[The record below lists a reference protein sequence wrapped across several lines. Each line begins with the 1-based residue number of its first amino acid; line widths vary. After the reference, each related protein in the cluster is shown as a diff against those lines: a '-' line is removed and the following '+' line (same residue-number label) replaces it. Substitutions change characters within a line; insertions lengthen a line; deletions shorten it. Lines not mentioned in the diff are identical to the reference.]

1 MVSTVLN
8 RCIRHTSAI
17 VVLWGAAAT
26 VVPAT
31 ARADDVTDWNRAML
45 RAGLIAG
52 TSNLAMTR
60 VAAMAQVAVFDA
72 VNGIE
77 RRYTPVHVAPSGP
90 AGASER
96 AAAVEAAYVILSR
109 TFGTQAVVPPAIPTA
124 AQFAQQA
131 NLDARRIIFQQA
143 ILDSES
149 AASIDAGTAWGQS
162 VADEIWTWRATDGIQ
177 ITTPV
182 WTGSTTPGQWRP
194 TPNAPVS
201 ETLFSGNGAGYPQF
215 SNMTPWAILDKAQFR
230 PGPPPAV
237 TSAAYLDDLAEVQA
251 MGSFSSP
258 SRTADQTTYS
268 LFFAAGSAT
277 YVWNNVADGLI
288 EPAARDD
295 GEHNKRSDGHR
306 RQRDALLEHARILAE
321 LTVAMADA
329 AIGCWDAKYVYNF
342 WRPITAIRE
351 GTADTTWSPLFA
363 TPSHPDYPSGHLCA
377 SGAAGFVLAH
387 EFGEPT
393 RFTMSSDVLLDV
405 TRSFRSFDDAVEE
418 IKNARIFS
426 GIHFRTATDVGQVLG
441 QSVAEFILENKF
453 QRLN

>member
-1 MVSTVLN
+1 MVSFAVN
-8 RCIRHTSAI
+8 RCTRHTSAI
-17 VVLWGAAAT
+17 VVLWVAAT
-26 VVPAT
+26 TLVPAT

-60 VAAMAQVAVFDA
+60 VAAMVQVAVFDA

-77 RRYTPVHVAPSGP
+77 RRYTPVHVTPSGP

-109 TFGTQAVVPPAIPTA
+109 TYGTQAVVPPAIPTA

-131 NLDARRIIFQQA
+131 NLDAKRIIYRQA
-143 ILDSES
+143 ILDREND
-149 AASIDAGTAWGQS
+149 ASVEAGTAWGQS
-162 VADEIWTWRATDGIQ
+162 VGDDIWTWRATDGIQ

-182 WTGSTTPGQWRP
+182 WTGSTDPGQWRP

-230 PGPPPAV
+230 PGPPPAL
-237 TSAAYLDDLAEVQA
+237 TSAEYLADLAEVQA
-251 MGSFSSP
+251 MGDHASP
-258 SRTADQTTYS
+258 SRTTDQTTYS

-277 YVWNNVADGLI
+277 YVWNNVADELI
-288 EPAARDD
+288 DPATRDS
-295 GEHNKRSDGHR
+295 GEQNERGNGRRRHR
-306 RQRDALLEHARILAE
+306 NALLEHARILAE

-329 AIGCWDAKYVYNF
+329 AIVCWDAKYAYNF

-351 GTADTTWSPLFA
+351 TTGDTTWSPLFA
-363 TPSHPDYPSGHLCA
+363 TPSHPDYPSGHSCA

-387 EFGEPT
+387 EFGEHT

-405 TRSFRSFDDAVEE
+405 TRSFRSFDDALEE

-441 QSVAEFILENKF
+441 RSVAEFILQNKF

>member
-1 MVSTVLN
+1 MTN
-8 RCIRHTSAI
+8 DRCVRHTSAI
-17 VVLWGAAAT
+17 VVLWAAAAT

-31 ARADDVTDWNRAML
+31 ARADDVTDWNQAMF

-52 TSNLAMTR
+52 TSNQAMTR
-60 VAAMAQVAVFDA
+60 VAAMVQVAVFDA

-77 RRYTPVHVAPSGP
+77 RRYTPVHVTPSGP
-90 AGASER
+90 DGASER

-109 TFGTQAVVPPAIPTA
+109 TYGTQAVVPPAIPTA

-131 NLDARRIIFQQA
+131 NLDAKRTIAQQA
-143 ILDSES
+143 ILERES
-149 AASIDAGTAWGQS
+149 AASVDAGTAWGQS
-162 VADEIWTWRATDGIQ
+162 VADDIWTWRATDGIQ

-230 PGPPPAV
+230 PGPPPEL
-237 TSAAYLDDLAEVQA
+237 TSAEYLADLAEVQA
-251 MGSFSSP
+251 IGDYSSP
-258 SRTADQTTYS
+258 LRTTDQTTYS

-288 EPAARDD
+288 EPAARDG
-295 GEHNKRSDGHR
+295 GEQNERSKGR
-306 RQRDALLEHARILAE
+306 RRDRHALLEHARILAE

-329 AIGCWDAKYVYNF
+329 AIGCWDAKYAYNF

-351 GTADTTWSPLFA
+351 TTGDTTWSPLFA
-363 TPSHPDYPSGHLCA
+363 TPSHPDYPSGHSCA

-387 EFGEPT
+387 EFGEHT

-405 TRSFRSFDDAVEE
+405 TRSFRSFGEALEE

-441 QSVAEFILENKF
+441 RSVADFILENKF